1 MYLTADF
8 GATNTR
14 VASSNDLKSILK
26 IKKFE
31 TSPDFDEQVKLLND
45 TFEKLSKGE
54 RVKGICVGSAGT
66 LDQKERKFVRTVNYE
81 VKDGKSFDELLD
93 DRFKDIPLCVENDAS
108 LAGLGEAMFG
118 SGKKYEV
125 VAYLTLSTGVGGVRV
140 DKSNEEI
147 TYFPAEP
154 GHHITLEDGRLH
166 QKSGLFGSME
176 SYVSGTSFEEIFGEA
191 PEFCEDKE
199 AWDLYAKHLST
210 GLLNVIAFWNP
221 EIIVLGG
228 GVSNQF
234 DRFYEPLM
242 KYLGDQDF
250 FKIPEIK
257 RSKLEDKAG
266 IYGGFVHLKNCL

>member
-31 TSPDFDEQVKLLND
+31 TSPDFNEQVKILND

-54 RVKGICVGSAGT
+54 KIEGICVGSAGT
-66 LDQKERKFVRTVNYE
+66 LDQKEKKFLRTVNYG
-81 VKDGKSFDELLD
+81 VKDGKYFDDLLD
-93 DRFKDIPLCVENDAS
+93 ERFKDIPLCVENDAS
-108 LAGLGEAMFG
+108 LAGLGEAVFG
-118 SGKKYEV
+118 AGKSFDT

-140 DKSNEEI
+140 DKSKDKIN
-147 TYFPAEP
+147 YFPAEP
-154 GHHITLEDGRLH
+154 GHHIILEDGRLH
-166 QKSGLFGSME
+166 QRSGLFGSME
-176 SYVSGTSFEEIFGEA
+176 SYVSGISFEEIFGVD
-191 PEFCEDKE
+191 PEFCEDEE
-199 AWDLYAKHLST
+199 AWDIYAKHLST
-210 GLLNVIAFWNP
+210 GLLNVIALWNP
-221 EIIVLGG
+221 EVIVLGG

-234 DRFYEPLM
+234 DRFIEPLM
-242 KYLGDQDF
+242 KYLGKQDF

-257 RSKLEDKAG
+257 ESKLGDRAG